1 MKRRKNILAVLL
13 AVTVMATAMPGSAI
27 AAPVDGQTTEVSA
40 KAGTEKAEKKEQ
52 IRVISITDPKLEKGS
67 FARGTKVKDMK
78 LPDKLSAR
86 GYKEKDSKKAEDI
99 KIKDVTWKTDYK
111 EDSTAGK
118 YTFTAQI
125 TDDYKLAKDVV
136 LPKLTIEITE
146 AQTKTTEKQ
155 PETKAAE
162 TKQPETKAT
171 EAKKPETKTT
181 EKTPEVKK
189 PETKVTEKETE
200 VRKPETKATEK
211 KPETKISENQPETKA
226 TEAKKPE
233 TKTTEKTPE
242 VKKPETKVTEKETEV
257 RKPETKATEKK
268 PETKISE
275 NQPETK
281 ATEAKKPET
290 KTTEKTPEVK
300 KPETKVTEK
309 ETEVRKPETK
319 ATEKKPET
327 KISEKQ
333 PETKADAKA
342 KDAKSTESEKESE
355 TKQSETKESETKQS
369 ETKESETKESETENT
384 NLKITAFEVKDAKVT
399 IDEEKQ
405 TITVLM
411 QKSDTDLKKLAPKIT
426 VPAGVTV
433 DPASEKEVDFS
444 ASDKIPVIYKLT
456 RTAED
461 GKTVTREYKVTATI
475 CKHDWKE
482 ATCTEAA
489 ICKLCGVTGEA
500 ALGHDWKEATCT
512 EAAVC
517 KRCGIKGSAA
527 LGHDW
532 TKATCKVKSTCK
544 RCKITRGKLAAHTW
558 SKWKVTA
565 EATHEKKGKK
575 ERKCGICKKKETK
588 TLPKINLI
596 GEADNNKIEG
606 LTNGG
611 NYATGANITF
621 KAVGDRMD
629 NKAPIEGDVRYL
641 PVSWTCGTGKGDLN
655 ETNAYARTL
664 QFTTAGTY
672 TLNVTYERQLYKDG
686 KWIAKGDADVQTVQ
700 LNVTGN
706 TITNSTNK
714 GASGSNSNVRVA
726 AVTGDN
732 SPIVLLSIVLA
743 ASLAA
748 LIALFVSGIRRK
760 NNRK

>member
-211 KPETKISENQPETKA
+211 KPETKISE
-226 TEAKKPE
+226 
-233 TKTTEKTPE
+233 
-242 VKKPETKVTEKETEV
+242 
-257 RKPETKATEKK
+257 
-268 PETKISE
+268 
-275 NQPETK
+275 
-281 ATEAKKPET
+281 
-290 KTTEKTPEVK
+290 
-300 KPETKVTEK
+300 
-309 ETEVRKPETK
+309 
-319 ATEKKPET
+319 
-327 KISEKQ
+327 KQ

-342 KDAKSTESEKESE
+342 KDVKSTESEKESE

-489 ICKLCGVTGEA
+489 ICKLCGVTGAA

-544 RCKITRGKLAAHTW
+544 RCKITRGKLAVHTW
-558 SKWKVTA
+558 SKWKVTD

-588 TLPKINLI
+588 TLPKINWI
-596 GEADNNKIEG
+596 GETDNNKIEG

>member
-40 KAGTEKAEKKEQ
+40 KAGIEKAEKKEQ

-146 AQTKTTEKQ
+146 TQTKTTEKQ
-155 PETKAAE
+155 PETK
-162 TKQPETKAT
+162 QPETKA
-171 EAKKPETKTT
+171 A
-181 EKTPEVKK
+181 
-189 PETKVTEKETE
+189 
-200 VRKPETKATEK
+200 
-211 KPETKISENQPETKA
+211 
-226 TEAKKPE
+226 
-233 TKTTEKTPE
+233 
-242 VKKPETKVTEKETEV
+242 
-257 RKPETKATEKK
+257 
-268 PETKISE
+268 
-275 NQPETK
+275 
-281 ATEAKKPET
+281 EAKKPET

-489 ICKLCGVTGEA
+489 ICKLCGVTGAA

-588 TLPKINLI
+588 TLPKINWI

>member
-146 AQTKTTEKQ
+146 TQTKTTEKQ

-162 TKQPETKAT
+162 TKQPETKAA

-211 KPETKISENQPETKA
+211 KPETKTSEKQPETKA
-226 TEAKKPE
+226 AE
-233 TKTTEKTPE
+233 
-242 VKKPETKVTEKETEV
+242 
-257 RKPETKATEKK
+257 
-268 PETKISE
+268 
-275 NQPETK
+275 Q
-281 ATEAKKPET
+281 
-290 KTTEKTPEVK
+290 
-300 KPETKVTEK
+300 
-309 ETEVRKPETK
+309 
-319 ATEKKPET
+319 
-327 KISEKQ
+327 KQ

>member
-27 AAPVDGQTTEVSA
+27 AAPVDGQITEVSA

-171 EAKKPETKTT
+171 EAKKPEMKTT
-181 EKTPEVKK
+181 EKTPEVK
-189 PETKVTEKETE
+189 
-200 VRKPETKATEK
+200 KPETKATEK

-226 TEAKKPE
+226 AE
-233 TKTTEKTPE
+233 
-242 VKKPETKVTEKETEV
+242 
-257 RKPETKATEKK
+257 
-268 PETKISE
+268 
-275 NQPETK
+275 Q
-281 ATEAKKPET
+281 
-290 KTTEKTPEVK
+290 
-300 KPETKVTEK
+300 
-309 ETEVRKPETK
+309 
-319 ATEKKPET
+319 
-327 KISEKQ
+327 KQ

-355 TKQSETKESETKQS
+355 TKQSETKESETKQSETKES

-444 ASDKIPVIYKLT
+444 ASDKIPVIYKLS

-512 EAAVC
+512 EAAIC
-517 KRCGIKGSAA
+517 KRCSIKGSAA

>member
-162 TKQPETKAT
+162 TK
-171 EAKKPETKTT
+171 
-181 EKTPEVKK
+181 
-189 PETKVTEKETE
+189 
-200 VRKPETKATEK
+200 
-211 KPETKISENQPETKA
+211 
-226 TEAKKPE
+226 
-233 TKTTEKTPE
+233 
-242 VKKPETKVTEKETEV
+242 
-257 RKPETKATEKK
+257 
-268 PETKISE
+268 
-275 NQPETK
+275 QPETK

-489 ICKLCGVTGEA
+489 ICKLCGVTGAA

-517 KRCGIKGSAA
+517 KRCGIKGAAA

-588 TLPKINLI
+588 TLPKINWI

-641 PVSWTCGTGKGDLN
+641 PLSWTCGTGKGDLN

>member
-211 KPETKISENQPETKA
+211 KPETKISE
-226 TEAKKPE
+226 
-233 TKTTEKTPE
+233 
-242 VKKPETKVTEKETEV
+242 
-257 RKPETKATEKK
+257 
-268 PETKISE
+268 
-275 NQPETK
+275 
-281 ATEAKKPET
+281 
-290 KTTEKTPEVK
+290 
-300 KPETKVTEK
+300 
-309 ETEVRKPETK
+309 
-319 ATEKKPET
+319 
-327 KISEKQ
+327 KQ

-355 TKQSETKESETKQS
+355 TKQSETKQSETKES

-489 ICKLCGVTGEA
+489 ICKLCGVTGAA

-588 TLPKINLI
+588 TLPKINWI

-714 GASGSNSNVRVA
+714 GASASNSNVRVA

-748 LIALFVSGIRRK
+748 LIALLVSGIRRK

>member
-162 TKQPETKAT
+162 TKAA

-189 PETKVTEKETE
+189 PETKVTEKEIE

-226 TEAKKPE
+226 AE
-233 TKTTEKTPE
+233 
-242 VKKPETKVTEKETEV
+242 
-257 RKPETKATEKK
+257 
-268 PETKISE
+268 
-275 NQPETK
+275 Q
-281 ATEAKKPET
+281 
-290 KTTEKTPEVK
+290 
-300 KPETKVTEK
+300 
-309 ETEVRKPETK
+309 
-319 ATEKKPET
+319 
-327 KISEKQ
+327 KQ

-444 ASDKIPVIYKLT
+444 ASDKIPVIYKLS

-512 EAAVC
+512 EAAIC

>member
-171 EAKKPETKTT
+171 EVKKPEMKTT
-181 EKTPEVKK
+181 EKTPEVK
-189 PETKVTEKETE
+189 
-200 VRKPETKATEK
+200 KPETKATEK
-211 KPETKISENQPETKA
+211 KPETKISEKQPETKA

-242 VKKPETKVTEKETEV
+242 VKKPETKV
-257 RKPETKATEKK
+257 
-268 PETKISE
+268 
-275 NQPETK
+275 N
-281 ATEAKKPET
+281 
-290 KTTEKTPEVK
+290 
-300 KPETKVTEK
+300 
-309 ETEVRKPETK
+309 
-319 ATEKKPET
+319 
-327 KISEKQ
+327 
-333 PETKADAKA
+333 AKA

-461 GKTVTREYKVTATI
+461 GKTVTREYKVAATI

>member
-162 TKQPETKAT
+162 TKAA

-189 PETKVTEKETE
+189 PETKVTEKE
-200 VRKPETKATEK
+200 
-211 KPETKISENQPETKA
+211 I
-226 TEAKKPE
+226 
-233 TKTTEKTPE
+233 
-242 VKKPETKVTEKETEV
+242 
-257 RKPETKATEKK
+257 
-268 PETKISE
+268 
-275 NQPETK
+275 
-281 ATEAKKPET
+281 
-290 KTTEKTPEVK
+290 
-300 KPETKVTEK
+300 
-309 ETEVRKPETK
+309 EVRKPETK

-489 ICKLCGVTGEA
+489 ICKLCGVTGAA

-558 SKWKVTA
+558 SKWKVTD

-588 TLPKINLI
+588 TLPKINWI

>member
-86 GYKEKDSKKAEDI
+86 GYKEKNSKKAEDI

-162 TKQPETKAT
+162 TKQPETKVA

-189 PETKVTEKETE
+189 PETKATEKEIE

-211 KPETKISENQPETKA
+211 KPETKSSENQPETKA
-226 TEAKKPE
+226 
-233 TKTTEKTPE
+233 
-242 VKKPETKVTEKETEV
+242 
-257 RKPETKATEKK
+257 
-268 PETKISE
+268 
-275 NQPETK
+275 
-281 ATEAKKPET
+281 
-290 KTTEKTPEVK
+290 
-300 KPETKVTEK
+300 TEK

-333 PETKADAKA
+333 PETKAAEQKQPEKKADAKA

-369 ETKESETKESETENT
+369 ETKKSETKESETENT
-384 NLKITAFEVKDAKVT
+384 NLRITAFEVKDAKVT

-489 ICKLCGVTGEA
+489 ICKLCGVTGAA

-588 TLPKINLI
+588 TLPKINWI

>member
-1 MKRRKNILAVLL
+1 MIKNQEVDIMKRRKNILAVLL

-146 AQTKTTEKQ
+146 TQTKTTEKQ

-162 TKQPETKAT
+162 TKQPETKA
-171 EAKKPETKTT
+171 A
-181 EKTPEVKK
+181 
-189 PETKVTEKETE
+189 
-200 VRKPETKATEK
+200 
-211 KPETKISENQPETKA
+211 
-226 TEAKKPE
+226 
-233 TKTTEKTPE
+233 
-242 VKKPETKVTEKETEV
+242 
-257 RKPETKATEKK
+257 
-268 PETKISE
+268 
-275 NQPETK
+275 
-281 ATEAKKPET
+281 EAKKPET

-489 ICKLCGVTGEA
+489 ICKLCGVTGAA

-558 SKWKVTA
+558 SKWKVTD

-588 TLPKINLI
+588 TLPKINWI

>member
-162 TKQPETKAT
+162 TKQPETKA
-171 EAKKPETKTT
+171 A
-181 EKTPEVKK
+181 
-189 PETKVTEKETE
+189 
-200 VRKPETKATEK
+200 
-211 KPETKISENQPETKA
+211 
-226 TEAKKPE
+226 
-233 TKTTEKTPE
+233 
-242 VKKPETKVTEKETEV
+242 
-257 RKPETKATEKK
+257 
-268 PETKISE
+268 
-275 NQPETK
+275 
-281 ATEAKKPET
+281 EAKKPET

-333 PETKADAKA
+333 PETKAAEQKQPETKADAKA

-355 TKQSETKESETKQS
+355 TKQSETKESETK
-369 ETKESETKESETENT
+369 ESETENT
-384 NLKITAFEVKDAKVT
+384 NLKLTAFEVKDAKVT

-456 RTAED
+456 KTAED
-461 GKTVTREYKVTATI
+461 GKTVTREYKVAATI

-482 ATCTEAA
+482 ATCTEVA
-489 ICKLCGVTGEA
+489 ICRLCGVTGAA

>member
-171 EAKKPETKTT
+171 EVKKPEMKTT

-189 PETKVTEKETE
+189 PETKV
-200 VRKPETKATEK
+200 
-211 KPETKISENQPETKA
+211 
-226 TEAKKPE
+226 
-233 TKTTEKTPE
+233 
-242 VKKPETKVTEKETEV
+242 
-257 RKPETKATEKK
+257 
-268 PETKISE
+268 
-275 NQPETK
+275 
-281 ATEAKKPET
+281 
-290 KTTEKTPEVK
+290 TEKTPEVK

-461 GKTVTREYKVTATI
+461 GKTVTREYKVAATI

-489 ICKLCGVTGEA
+489 ICKLCGVTGE
-500 ALGHDWKEATCT
+500 
-512 EAAVC
+512 
-517 KRCGIKGSAA
+517 AA

>member
-146 AQTKTTEKQ
+146 AQTKITEKQ

-171 EAKKPETKTT
+171 EAKKPEMKTT

-211 KPETKISENQPETKA
+211 KPETKISEKQPETKA
-226 TEAKKPE
+226 AE
-233 TKTTEKTPE
+233 
-242 VKKPETKVTEKETEV
+242 
-257 RKPETKATEKK
+257 R
-268 PETKISE
+268 
-275 NQPETK
+275 
-281 ATEAKKPET
+281 
-290 KTTEKTPEVK
+290 
-300 KPETKVTEK
+300 
-309 ETEVRKPETK
+309 
-319 ATEKKPET
+319 
-327 KISEKQ
+327 KQ

-444 ASDKIPVIYKLT
+444 ASDKIPVIYKLS

-512 EAAVC
+512 EAAIC

>member
-162 TKQPETKAT
+162 TKQPETKAA
-171 EAKKPETKTT
+171 EAKK
-181 EKTPEVKK
+181 
-189 PETKVTEKETE
+189 
-200 VRKPETKATEK
+200 
-211 KPETKISENQPETKA
+211 S
-226 TEAKKPE
+226 
-233 TKTTEKTPE
+233 
-242 VKKPETKVTEKETEV
+242 
-257 RKPETKATEKK
+257 
-268 PETKISE
+268 
-275 NQPETK
+275 
-281 ATEAKKPET
+281 ET

-489 ICKLCGVTGEA
+489 ICKLCGVTGAA

-517 KRCGIKGSAA
+517 KRCGIKGAVA

-588 TLPKINLI
+588 TLPKINWI

>member
-1 MKRRKNILAVLL
+1 MIKNQEVDIMKRRKNILAVLL

-162 TKQPETKAT
+162 TKQPETKAA

-211 KPETKISENQPETKA
+211 KPETKISEKQPETKA
-226 TEAKKPE
+226 AE
-233 TKTTEKTPE
+233 
-242 VKKPETKVTEKETEV
+242 
-257 RKPETKATEKK
+257 
-268 PETKISE
+268 
-275 NQPETK
+275 Q
-281 ATEAKKPET
+281 
-290 KTTEKTPEVK
+290 
-300 KPETKVTEK
+300 
-309 ETEVRKPETK
+309 
-319 ATEKKPET
+319 
-327 KISEKQ
+327 KQ

-384 NLKITAFEVKDAKVT
+384 NLKINAFEVKDAKVT

-588 TLPKINLI
+588 TLPKINWI

>member
-1 MKRRKNILAVLL
+1 MIKNQEVDIMKRRKNILAVLL

-52 IRVISITDPKLEKGS
+52 IRVISITDPKLEKAS

-162 TKQPETKAT
+162 TKQPETKAA
-171 EAKKPETKTT
+171 EAKKSETKTT
-181 EKTPEVKK
+181 EKTPEVK
-189 PETKVTEKETE
+189 
-200 VRKPETKATEK
+200 
-211 KPETKISENQPETKA
+211 
-226 TEAKKPE
+226 
-233 TKTTEKTPE
+233 
-242 VKKPETKVTEKETEV
+242 
-257 RKPETKATEKK
+257 
-268 PETKISE
+268 
-275 NQPETK
+275 
-281 ATEAKKPET
+281 
-290 KTTEKTPEVK
+290 
-300 KPETKVTEK
+300 
-309 ETEVRKPETK
+309 KPETK

-489 ICKLCGVTGEA
+489 ICKLCGVTGAA

-517 KRCGIKGSAA
+517 KRCGIKGAAA

-532 TKATCKVKSTCK
+532 TKATCKLKSTCK

-588 TLPKINLI
+588 TLPKINWI

>member
-200 VRKPETKATEK
+200 VRKPETK
-211 KPETKISENQPETKA
+211 P
-226 TEAKKPE
+226 
-233 TKTTEKTPE
+233 
-242 VKKPETKVTEKETEV
+242 
-257 RKPETKATEKK
+257 
-268 PETKISE
+268 
-275 NQPETK
+275 
-281 ATEAKKPET
+281 
-290 KTTEKTPEVK
+290 
-300 KPETKVTEK
+300 
-309 ETEVRKPETK
+309 
-319 ATEKKPET
+319 TEKKPET

-444 ASDKIPVIYKLT
+444 ASDKIPFIYKLT

-489 ICKLCGVTGEA
+489 ICKLCGVTGAA

-517 KRCGIKGSAA
+517 KRCGIKGAAA

-588 TLPKINLI
+588 TLPKINWI

>member
-27 AAPVDGQTTEVSA
+27 AAPVDGQTTEISA

-226 TEAKKPE
+226 AE
-233 TKTTEKTPE
+233 
-242 VKKPETKVTEKETEV
+242 
-257 RKPETKATEKK
+257 
-268 PETKISE
+268 
-275 NQPETK
+275 Q
-281 ATEAKKPET
+281 
-290 KTTEKTPEVK
+290 
-300 KPETKVTEK
+300 
-309 ETEVRKPETK
+309 
-319 ATEKKPET
+319 
-327 KISEKQ
+327 KQ

-489 ICKLCGVTGEA
+489 ICKLCGVTGAA

-748 LIALFVSGIRRK
+748 LIALLVSGIRRK

>member
-1 MKRRKNILAVLL
+1 MIKNQEVDIMKRRKNILAVLL

-162 TKQPETKAT
+162 TKQPETKAA
-171 EAKKPETKTT
+171 EAKKPD
-181 EKTPEVKK
+181 
-189 PETKVTEKETE
+189 
-200 VRKPETKATEK
+200 
-211 KPETKISENQPETKA
+211 
-226 TEAKKPE
+226 
-233 TKTTEKTPE
+233 
-242 VKKPETKVTEKETEV
+242 
-257 RKPETKATEKK
+257 
-268 PETKISE
+268 
-275 NQPETK
+275 
-281 ATEAKKPET
+281 T

-489 ICKLCGVTGEA
+489 ICKLCGVTGAA

-588 TLPKINLI
+588 TLPKINWI

-714 GASGSNSNVRVA
+714 GRV
-726 AVTGDN
+726 
-732 SPIVLLSIVLA
+732 
-743 ASLAA
+743 
-748 LIALFVSGIRRK
+748 
-760 NNRK
+760 

>member
-52 IRVISITDPKLEKGS
+52 IRVISITDPKLEKAS

-162 TKQPETKAT
+162 TKQPETKAA
-171 EAKKPETKTT
+171 EAKK
-181 EKTPEVKK
+181 
-189 PETKVTEKETE
+189 
-200 VRKPETKATEK
+200 
-211 KPETKISENQPETKA
+211 S
-226 TEAKKPE
+226 
-233 TKTTEKTPE
+233 
-242 VKKPETKVTEKETEV
+242 
-257 RKPETKATEKK
+257 
-268 PETKISE
+268 
-275 NQPETK
+275 
-281 ATEAKKPET
+281 ET

-489 ICKLCGVTGEA
+489 ICKLCGVTGAA

-517 KRCGIKGSAA
+517 KRCGIKGAAA

-532 TKATCKVKSTCK
+532 TKATCKLKSTCK

-588 TLPKINLI
+588 TLPKINWI

>member
-40 KAGTEKAEKKEQ
+40 KAGIEKAEKKEQ

-125 TDDYKLAKDVV
+125 TDDYKLAKDMV

-155 PETKAAE
+155 PETKAA
-162 TKQPETKAT
+162 ETKAT

-226 TEAKKPE
+226 AE
-233 TKTTEKTPE
+233 
-242 VKKPETKVTEKETEV
+242 
-257 RKPETKATEKK
+257 
-268 PETKISE
+268 
-275 NQPETK
+275 Q
-281 ATEAKKPET
+281 
-290 KTTEKTPEVK
+290 
-300 KPETKVTEK
+300 
-309 ETEVRKPETK
+309 
-319 ATEKKPET
+319 
-327 KISEKQ
+327 KQ

-426 VPAGVTV
+426 LPAGVTV

-444 ASDKIPVIYKLT
+444 ASDKIPVIYKLS

-512 EAAVC
+512 EAAIC

>member
-146 AQTKTTEKQ
+146 TQTKTTEKQ

-162 TKQPETKAT
+162 TKQPETKA
-171 EAKKPETKTT
+171 A
-181 EKTPEVKK
+181 
-189 PETKVTEKETE
+189 
-200 VRKPETKATEK
+200 
-211 KPETKISENQPETKA
+211 
-226 TEAKKPE
+226 EAKKPE

-489 ICKLCGVTGEA
+489 ICKLCGVTGAA
-500 ALGHDWKEATCT
+500 ALGHDWRKQPVQKRPSAN
-512 EAAVC
+512 AAES
-517 KRCGIKGSAA
+517 KDQQL
-527 LGHDW
+527 LGM
-532 TKATCKVKSTCK
+532 
-544 RCKITRGKLAAHTW
+544 
-558 SKWKVTA
+558 
-565 EATHEKKGKK
+565 
-575 ERKCGICKKKETK
+575 
-588 TLPKINLI
+588 
-596 GEADNNKIEG
+596 
-606 LTNGG
+606 
-611 NYATGANITF
+611 TGQ
-621 KAVGDRMD
+621 KQ
-629 NKAPIEGDVRYL
+629 P
-641 PVSWTCGTGKGDLN
+641 
-655 ETNAYARTL
+655 
-664 QFTTAGTY
+664 
-672 TLNVTYERQLYKDG
+672 
-686 KWIAKGDADVQTVQ
+686 AK
-700 LNVTGN
+700 
-706 TITNSTNK
+706 
-714 GASGSNSNVRVA
+714 
-726 AVTGDN
+726 
-732 SPIVLLSIVLA
+732 
-743 ASLAA
+743 
-748 LIALFVSGIRRK
+748 
-760 NNRK
+760 

>member
-162 TKQPETKAT
+162 TKQPETKA
-171 EAKKPETKTT
+171 A
-181 EKTPEVKK
+181 
-189 PETKVTEKETE
+189 
-200 VRKPETKATEK
+200 
-211 KPETKISENQPETKA
+211 
-226 TEAKKPE
+226 
-233 TKTTEKTPE
+233 
-242 VKKPETKVTEKETEV
+242 
-257 RKPETKATEKK
+257 
-268 PETKISE
+268 
-275 NQPETK
+275 
-281 ATEAKKPET
+281 EAKKPET

-342 KDAKSTESEKESE
+342 KDAKSTESEEESE

-489 ICKLCGVTGEA
+489 ICKLCGVTGAA

-517 KRCGIKGSAA
+517 KRCGIKGAAA

-588 TLPKINLI
+588 TLPKINWI

>member
-27 AAPVDGQTTEVSA
+27 AAPVDGQITEVSA

-171 EAKKPETKTT
+171 EAKKPEM
-181 EKTPEVKK
+181 
-189 PETKVTEKETE
+189 
-200 VRKPETKATEK
+200 
-211 KPETKISENQPETKA
+211 
-226 TEAKKPE
+226 
-233 TKTTEKTPE
+233 
-242 VKKPETKVTEKETEV
+242 
-257 RKPETKATEKK
+257 
-268 PETKISE
+268 
-275 NQPETK
+275 
-281 ATEAKKPET
+281 

-355 TKQSETKESETKQS
+355 TKQSETKQSETKESETKES

-384 NLKITAFEVKDAKVT
+384 NLKITVFEVKDAKVT

-405 TITVLM
+405 TITVFM

-489 ICKLCGVTGEA
+489 ICKLCGVTGA
-500 ALGHDWKEATCT
+500 AVLGHDWKEATCT

>member
-27 AAPVDGQTTEVSA
+27 AAPVDGQTTEISA

-171 EAKKPETKTT
+171 EAKKPEMKTT

-226 TEAKKPE
+226 AE
-233 TKTTEKTPE
+233 
-242 VKKPETKVTEKETEV
+242 
-257 RKPETKATEKK
+257 
-268 PETKISE
+268 
-275 NQPETK
+275 Q
-281 ATEAKKPET
+281 
-290 KTTEKTPEVK
+290 
-300 KPETKVTEK
+300 
-309 ETEVRKPETK
+309 
-319 ATEKKPET
+319 
-327 KISEKQ
+327 KQ

-489 ICKLCGVTGEA
+489 ICKLCGVTGAA

-706 TITNSTNK
+706 TIANSTNK

-748 LIALFVSGIRRK
+748 LIALLVSGIRRK

>member
-1 MKRRKNILAVLL
+1 MRKITAKYQGYRRIKTVIKNQEVDIMKRRKNILAVLL

-146 AQTKTTEKQ
+146 TQTKTTEKQ

-162 TKQPETKAT
+162 TKQPETKAA

-211 KPETKISENQPETKA
+211 KPETKISEKQPETKA
-226 TEAKKPE
+226 AE
-233 TKTTEKTPE
+233 
-242 VKKPETKVTEKETEV
+242 
-257 RKPETKATEKK
+257 
-268 PETKISE
+268 
-275 NQPETK
+275 Q
-281 ATEAKKPET
+281 
-290 KTTEKTPEVK
+290 
-300 KPETKVTEK
+300 
-309 ETEVRKPETK
+309 
-319 ATEKKPET
+319 
-327 KISEKQ
+327 KQ

-426 VPAGVTV
+426 VQAGVTV

-489 ICKLCGVTGEA
+489 ICKLCGVTGAA

-558 SKWKVTA
+558 SKWKVTD

-588 TLPKINLI
+588 TLPKINWI

>member
-1 MKRRKNILAVLL
+1 M
-13 AVTVMATAMPGSAI
+13 
-27 AAPVDGQTTEVSA
+27 
-40 KAGTEKAEKKEQ
+40 
-52 IRVISITDPKLEKGS
+52 
-67 FARGTKVKDMK
+67 
-78 LPDKLSAR
+78 
-86 GYKEKDSKKAEDI
+86 
-99 KIKDVTWKTDYK
+99 
-111 EDSTAGK
+111 
-118 YTFTAQI
+118 
-125 TDDYKLAKDVV
+125 
-136 LPKLTIEITE
+136 
-146 AQTKTTEKQ
+146 
-155 PETKAAE
+155 
-162 TKQPETKAT
+162 
-171 EAKKPETKTT
+171 
-181 EKTPEVKK
+181 
-189 PETKVTEKETE
+189 
-200 VRKPETKATEK
+200 
-211 KPETKISENQPETKA
+211 
-226 TEAKKPE
+226 
-233 TKTTEKTPE
+233 
-242 VKKPETKVTEKETEV
+242 
-257 RKPETKATEKK
+257 
-268 PETKISE
+268 
-275 NQPETK
+275 
-281 ATEAKKPET
+281 
-290 KTTEKTPEVK
+290 
-300 KPETKVTEK
+300 
-309 ETEVRKPETK
+309 
-319 ATEKKPET
+319 
-327 KISEKQ
+327 
-333 PETKADAKA
+333 
-342 KDAKSTESEKESE
+342 
-355 TKQSETKESETKQS
+355 
-369 ETKESETKESETENT
+369 
-384 NLKITAFEVKDAKVT
+384 
-399 IDEEKQ
+399 
-405 TITVLM
+405 
-411 QKSDTDLKKLAPKIT
+411 
-426 VPAGVTV
+426 TV

-444 ASDKIPVIYKLT
+444 ASDKTPVIYKLT

-461 GKTVTREYKVTATI
+461 GKTVTREYKVTAAI

-489 ICKLCGVTGEA
+489 VCKLCGVTGEA

-517 KRCGIKGSAA
+517 KRCGIKGAAA

-575 ERKCGICKKKETK
+575 ERNCSVCKKKETK
-588 TLPKINLI
+588 TLPKINWI

-655 ETNAYARTL
+655 ETNAYGRTL

>member
-1 MKRRKNILAVLL
+1 MVCEVSVDVRKITAKYQKCCRIKTVIKNQEVDIMKRRKNILAVLL

-171 EAKKPETKTT
+171 EVKKPEMKTT

-189 PETKVTEKETE
+189 PETKV
-200 VRKPETKATEK
+200 
-211 KPETKISENQPETKA
+211 
-226 TEAKKPE
+226 
-233 TKTTEKTPE
+233 
-242 VKKPETKVTEKETEV
+242 
-257 RKPETKATEKK
+257 
-268 PETKISE
+268 
-275 NQPETK
+275 
-281 ATEAKKPET
+281 
-290 KTTEKTPEVK
+290 TEKTPEVK

-461 GKTVTREYKVTATI
+461 GKTVTREYKVAATI

>member
-146 AQTKTTEKQ
+146 TQTKTTEKQ

-162 TKQPETKAT
+162 TKQPETKAA

-200 VRKPETKATEK
+200 VRKPETEATEK
-211 KPETKISENQPETKA
+211 KPETKSSEKQPETKA
-226 TEAKKPE
+226 AE
-233 TKTTEKTPE
+233 
-242 VKKPETKVTEKETEV
+242 
-257 RKPETKATEKK
+257 
-268 PETKISE
+268 
-275 NQPETK
+275 Q
-281 ATEAKKPET
+281 
-290 KTTEKTPEVK
+290 
-300 KPETKVTEK
+300 
-309 ETEVRKPETK
+309 
-319 ATEKKPET
+319 
-327 KISEKQ
+327 KQ

-489 ICKLCGVTGEA
+489 ICKLCGVTGAA

-558 SKWKVTA
+558 SKWKVTD

-588 TLPKINLI
+588 TLPKINWI

>member
-1 MKRRKNILAVLL
+1 MIKNQEVDIMKRRKNILAVLL

-27 AAPVDGQTTEVSA
+27 AAPVDGQITEVSA

-171 EAKKPETKTT
+171 EAKKPEM
-181 EKTPEVKK
+181 
-189 PETKVTEKETE
+189 
-200 VRKPETKATEK
+200 
-211 KPETKISENQPETKA
+211 
-226 TEAKKPE
+226 
-233 TKTTEKTPE
+233 
-242 VKKPETKVTEKETEV
+242 
-257 RKPETKATEKK
+257 
-268 PETKISE
+268 
-275 NQPETK
+275 
-281 ATEAKKPET
+281 

-355 TKQSETKESETKQS
+355 TKQSETKQSETKQSETKES

-384 NLKITAFEVKDAKVT
+384 NLKITVFEVKDAKVT

-405 TITVLM
+405 TITVFM

-489 ICKLCGVTGEA
+489 ICKLCGVTGA
-500 ALGHDWKEATCT
+500 AVLGHDWKEATCT

>member
-1 MKRRKNILAVLL
+1 MIKNQEVDIMKRRKNILAVLL

-162 TKQPETKAT
+162 TKQPETKA
-171 EAKKPETKTT
+171 A
-181 EKTPEVKK
+181 
-189 PETKVTEKETE
+189 
-200 VRKPETKATEK
+200 
-211 KPETKISENQPETKA
+211 
-226 TEAKKPE
+226 
-233 TKTTEKTPE
+233 
-242 VKKPETKVTEKETEV
+242 
-257 RKPETKATEKK
+257 
-268 PETKISE
+268 
-275 NQPETK
+275 
-281 ATEAKKPET
+281 EAKKPET

-512 EAAVC
+512 EAAIC

-588 TLPKINLI
+588 TLPKINWI
-596 GEADNNKIEG
+596 GEVDNNKIEG

-748 LIALFVSGIRRK
+748 LIALLVSGIRRK

>member
-162 TKQPETKAT
+162 TKQPETKA
-171 EAKKPETKTT
+171 A
-181 EKTPEVKK
+181 
-189 PETKVTEKETE
+189 
-200 VRKPETKATEK
+200 
-211 KPETKISENQPETKA
+211 
-226 TEAKKPE
+226 
-233 TKTTEKTPE
+233 
-242 VKKPETKVTEKETEV
+242 
-257 RKPETKATEKK
+257 
-268 PETKISE
+268 
-275 NQPETK
+275 
-281 ATEAKKPET
+281 EAKKPET

-489 ICKLCGVTGEA
+489 ICKLCGVTGAA

-588 TLPKINLI
+588 TLPKINWI

-641 PVSWTCGTGKGDLN
+641 PLSWTCGTGKGDLN

-748 LIALFVSGIRRK
+748 LIALLVSGIRRK

>member
-1 MKRRKNILAVLL
+1 MKRRKNILAVLP

-162 TKQPETKAT
+162 TKQPETKA
-171 EAKKPETKTT
+171 A
-181 EKTPEVKK
+181 
-189 PETKVTEKETE
+189 
-200 VRKPETKATEK
+200 
-211 KPETKISENQPETKA
+211 
-226 TEAKKPE
+226 
-233 TKTTEKTPE
+233 
-242 VKKPETKVTEKETEV
+242 
-257 RKPETKATEKK
+257 
-268 PETKISE
+268 
-275 NQPETK
+275 
-281 ATEAKKPET
+281 EAKKPET

-489 ICKLCGVTGEA
+489 ICKLCGVTGAA

-517 KRCGIKGSAA
+517 KRCGIKGAAA

-588 TLPKINLI
+588 TLPKINWI

>member
-1 MKRRKNILAVLL
+1 MIKNQEVDIMKRRKNILAVLL
-13 AVTVMATAMPGSAI
+13 AVTVMAPAMPGSAI

-125 TDDYKLAKDVV
+125 TDDYELAKDVV

-189 PETKVTEKETE
+189 PE
-200 VRKPETKATEK
+200 A
-211 KPETKISENQPETKA
+211 
-226 TEAKKPE
+226 
-233 TKTTEKTPE
+233 
-242 VKKPETKVTEKETEV
+242 
-257 RKPETKATEKK
+257 
-268 PETKISE
+268 
-275 NQPETK
+275 
-281 ATEAKKPET
+281 
-290 KTTEKTPEVK
+290 
-300 KPETKVTEK
+300 KVTEK

-342 KDAKSTESEKESE
+342 KDVKSTESEKESE

-489 ICKLCGVTGEA
+489 ICKLCGVTGAA

-558 SKWKVTA
+558 SKWKVTD

-588 TLPKINLI
+588 TLPKINWI
-596 GEADNNKIEG
+596 GETDNNKIEG

-748 LIALFVSGIRRK
+748 LIALFVSGIRLK

>member
-1 MKRRKNILAVLL
+1 MIKNQEVDIMKRRKNILAVLL

-52 IRVISITDPKLEKGS
+52 IRVISITDPKLEKAS

-162 TKQPETKAT
+162 TKQPETKAA
-171 EAKKPETKTT
+171 EAKK
-181 EKTPEVKK
+181 
-189 PETKVTEKETE
+189 
-200 VRKPETKATEK
+200 
-211 KPETKISENQPETKA
+211 S
-226 TEAKKPE
+226 
-233 TKTTEKTPE
+233 
-242 VKKPETKVTEKETEV
+242 
-257 RKPETKATEKK
+257 
-268 PETKISE
+268 
-275 NQPETK
+275 
-281 ATEAKKPET
+281 ET

-489 ICKLCGVTGEA
+489 ICKLCGVTGAA

-517 KRCGIKGSAA
+517 KRCGIKGAAA

-588 TLPKINLI
+588 TLPKINWI

-748 LIALFVSGIRRK
+748 LIALLVSGIRRK

>member
-1 MKRRKNILAVLL
+1 MIKNQEVDIMKRRKNILAVLL

-146 AQTKTTEKQ
+146 TQTKTTEKQ

-162 TKQPETKAT
+162 TKQPETKA
-171 EAKKPETKTT
+171 A
-181 EKTPEVKK
+181 
-189 PETKVTEKETE
+189 
-200 VRKPETKATEK
+200 
-211 KPETKISENQPETKA
+211 
-226 TEAKKPE
+226 
-233 TKTTEKTPE
+233 
-242 VKKPETKVTEKETEV
+242 
-257 RKPETKATEKK
+257 
-268 PETKISE
+268 
-275 NQPETK
+275 
-281 ATEAKKPET
+281 EAKKPET

-411 QKSDTDLKKLAPKIT
+411 QKSDTDLKKLSPKIT

-489 ICKLCGVTGEA
+489 ICKLCGVTGAA

-558 SKWKVTA
+558 SKWKVTD

-588 TLPKINLI
+588 TLPKINWI

>member
-52 IRVISITDPKLEKGS
+52 IRVISITDPKLEKAS

-162 TKQPETKAT
+162 TKQPETKAA
-171 EAKKPETKTT
+171 EAKKSETKTT
-181 EKTPEVKK
+181 EKTPEVK
-189 PETKVTEKETE
+189 
-200 VRKPETKATEK
+200 
-211 KPETKISENQPETKA
+211 
-226 TEAKKPE
+226 
-233 TKTTEKTPE
+233 
-242 VKKPETKVTEKETEV
+242 
-257 RKPETKATEKK
+257 
-268 PETKISE
+268 
-275 NQPETK
+275 
-281 ATEAKKPET
+281 
-290 KTTEKTPEVK
+290 
-300 KPETKVTEK
+300 
-309 ETEVRKPETK
+309 KPETK

-489 ICKLCGVTGEA
+489 ICKLCGVTGAA

-517 KRCGIKGSAA
+517 KRCGIKGAAA

-588 TLPKINLI
+588 TLPKINWI

>member
-162 TKQPETKAT
+162 TKQPETKAA
-171 EAKKPETKTT
+171 EAKKPD
-181 EKTPEVKK
+181 
-189 PETKVTEKETE
+189 
-200 VRKPETKATEK
+200 
-211 KPETKISENQPETKA
+211 
-226 TEAKKPE
+226 
-233 TKTTEKTPE
+233 
-242 VKKPETKVTEKETEV
+242 
-257 RKPETKATEKK
+257 
-268 PETKISE
+268 
-275 NQPETK
+275 
-281 ATEAKKPET
+281 T

-411 QKSDTDLKKLAPKIT
+411 QKSDTDLKKQAPKIT

-489 ICKLCGVTGEA
+489 ICKLCGVTGAA

-588 TLPKINLI
+588 TLPKINWI